1 MLEVVR
7 KALSTAVDHPKTL
20 KKLMRREMIFGY
32 RKEGLTAL
40 EMADADKLEELICTL
55 SILLQ
60 TEVYLF

>member
-1 MLEVVR
+1 
-7 KALSTAVDHPKTL
+7 
-20 KKLMRREMIFGY
+20 MIFGY